1 MATPPRR
8 RPVVGS
14 RHATSRPR
22 KVAGQSGAPV
32 AEPVESVEAAEPMEP
47 VEPAEPIETFEAVE
61 PAEPIE
67 TFEAVEPPREPHHH
81 RLLGSLGT
89 TVALVVAI
97 VLLVGLAAGEGWYLW
112 LRDGPA
118 VSADRPVV
126 TGKIAYRAA
135 VDAASQDTEDILST
149 SYKNYDDQVAQ
160 ATGKMTPS
168 FAKQYRSTVG
178 DIRQQFL
185 ASKTELQVSVVASSV
200 VQASSEQVQALL
212 FLNQYVTR
220 AGKHTAFT
228 PYRALVTVVHTQH
241 GWLVSAID
249 TQ

>member
-14 RHATSRPR
+14 RHPTARPR
-22 KVAGQSGAPV
+22 KMAGQSGLPASDPVETVEPIEPV
-32 AEPVESVEAAEPMEP
+32 ATSHEPVETSHEP
-47 VEPAEPIETFEAVE
+47 VEAE
-61 PAEPIE
+61 
-67 TFEAVEPPREPHHH
+67 H
-81 RLLGSLGT
+81 RGLLGSLRT

-97 VLLVGLAAGEGWYLW
+97 VLLVGVAAGEGWYLW
-112 LRDGPA
+112 LRDEPV
-118 VSADRPVV
+118 VSAERPVV

-135 VDAASQDTEDILST
+135 VDAASQDTEEILST
-149 SYKNYDDQVAQ
+149 SYKNYDDQVEQ
-160 ATGKMTPS
+160 ATGKMTAA
-168 FAKQYRSTVG
+168 FARQYRSTVG

-185 ASKTELQVSVVASSV
+185 ASRTELQVNVVASSV
-200 VQASSEQVQALL
+200 VRASSAQVQALL

-228 PYRALVTVVHTQH
+228 PYRALVTVVHTEH